1 MSQVRRR
8 LFLLSA
14 GAFLAGPLAV
24 IAQQAGKMRRIGVLS
39 GTGAANPDTQAN
51 IAAFVKSLQSFGW
64 TVGAGVTIDYRWSAG
79 DPARA
84 RLYAKELVALAPD
97 VILASGYAPVAALHK
112 ESVTIPI
119 VFTRLSDPVGQGL
132 VASLAHPGG
141 NVTGFT
147 NFDVAMGGKW
157 LQILKEV
164 APSIARVAVLA
175 NPETST
181 LNAWFRSIKAV
192 AGSLAI
198 ELVAAP
204 VRDQDGIERAIKE
217 IGRKAGGGLIIP
229 PDGFTIEHRAEV
241 ITLAAKFRVPAI
253 YPFRVFA
260 ANGGLVSYGVDTD
273 EQFRQAASYIDRIL
287 RGARPAD
294 LPVQQPNKFEMVI
307 NLNTAKALGLNVPQA
322 MLSRA
327 DEVIQ

>member
-39 GTGAANPDTQAN
+39 GTAIANPDTQAN

-64 TVGAGVTIDYRWSAG
+64 TIGAGVTIDYRWSAG

-132 VASLAHPGG
+132 VANLAHPGG

-157 LQILKEV
+157 LQILKEL
-164 APSIARVAVLA
+164 APRIVHVAVIA
-175 NPETST
+175 NPETSP

-204 VRDQDGIERAIKE
+204 VRDQDGIEHAIRE
-217 IGRKAGGGLIIP
+217 ISKKAGGLIIP

-253 YPFRVFA
+253 YPFRFFA
-260 ANGGLVSYGVDTD
+260 ADGGLVSYGVDTN
-273 EQFRQAASYIDRIL
+273 EQFRQAASYVDRIL

-307 NLNTAKALGLNVPQA
+307 NLNTAKALGLKVPQA